1 MTNDFGETARHAVE
15 RAGEKLS
22 EARDQAYHAASVARE
37 QVENAYGTARTKAGE
52 AYEATRT
59 KANAAAQ
66 TTRRAAEDASRKTA
80 KGVEENPL
88 IALAGGLAFGAL
100 LAAILPRT
108 ERETKTLGAVG
119 RKINKKASDTVN
131 AARKAGTDE
140 FKAAKTQVTALVD
153 KAMSATKSGPR
164 KRG

>member
-1 MTNDFGETARHAVE
+1 MTNDFGDTARHAAQ

-22 EARDQAYHAASVARE
+22 EARDQAYHAASAARE
-37 QVENAYGTARTKAGE
+37 QVEHAYDTARAKAGE
-52 AYEATRT
+52 AYQTTRT
-59 KANAAAQ
+59 KATAAAQ
-66 TTRRAAEDASRKTA
+66 TTRRVAEDASRKTA

-88 IALAGGLAFGAL
+88 IAVAGGLAFGAL
-100 LAAILPRT
+100 LAALLPRT
-108 ERETKTLGAVG
+108 ERETKALGAVG
-119 RKINKKASDTVN
+119 RKINKKASDTVS

-153 KAMSATKSGPR
+153 KAMNATKSGIR